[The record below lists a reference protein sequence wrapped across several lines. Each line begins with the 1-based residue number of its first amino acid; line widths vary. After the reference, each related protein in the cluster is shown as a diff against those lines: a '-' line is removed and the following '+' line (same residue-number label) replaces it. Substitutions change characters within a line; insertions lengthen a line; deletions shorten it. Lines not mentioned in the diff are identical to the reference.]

1 MVHHTHANTRDV
13 VKQLVLSKAGS
24 RLLTLGLRL
33 VYIAAQLLVR
43 LGLERIGWLATT
55 RF

>member
-1 MVHHTHANTRDV
+1 MLSWIQTTRAYV
-13 VKQLVLSKAGS
+13 RTGARARALVDLQVSYS
-24 RLLTLGLRL
+24 
-33 VYIAAQLLVR
+33 R